1 MDMPTLDYY
10 RTHAAQ
16 VAARY
21 ESIVNGMAAL
31 FEQVYPAGSR
41 VLDVG
46 CGSGRDMALLHT
58 MGRDAYGIDAS
69 EPLLALAQQYHPPLT
84 GRLAL
89 GTLPDC
95 QVPFD
100 GQFDGVL
107 CSAVLMHVPLAQQPA
122 AIDFVRRCLKPGGS
136 FLYSVPT
143 RREDALAND
152 QRDAVGRLFVPDV
165 AGGLRTLCEQRGF
178 VCIAQWANAD
188 SLGRDGVA
196 WVSVHMKL
204 QPTE

>member
-1 MDMPTLDYY
+1 MDLPTLDYY

-21 ESIVNGMAAL
+21 ESIVSGMAAH
-31 FEQVYPAGSR
+31 FEQVFPAGSR

-46 CGSGRDMALLHT
+46 CGSGRDMALLCAL
-58 MGRDAYGIDAS
+58 GRDAYGIDAS
-69 EPLLALAQQYHPPLT
+69 EPLITLAQQYHPDLT
-84 GRLAL
+84 GRVAV
-89 GTLPDC
+89 GTLPDST
-95 QVPFD
+95 VPFD

-143 RREDALAND
+143 RREDALASN
-152 QRDAVGRLFVPDV
+152 QRDTAGRLFVPDV
-165 AGGLRTLCEQRGF
+165 AEKLRSMCEQHGF
-178 VCIAQWANAD
+178 VWIAQWANAD

-196 WVSVHMKL
+196 WVSVHLKL
-204 QPTE
+204 QSTG